1 MNTKKYALSFITI
14 AALLLALSTP
24 AAADYSGDHPLKFV
38 RSGWVDGGVIF
49 ETVTDG
55 TGYTQLD
62 AIDSATYSQD
72 IEVNIPEGAKVK
84 LARLYNYYSWSK
96 PDNANYSNPGL
107 PAEAD
112 FTFAGASVTCQN
124 PSEDISLIPNPIR
137 YGHGVVQYW
146 DTKGQGY
153 ASKKY
158 DCPTGVFVVDVT
170 KLVTGSGLH
179 RNNHEQRFKSNSK

>member
-107 PAEAD
+107 PRR
-112 FTFAGASVTCQN
+112 S
-124 PSEDISLIPNPIR
+124 
-137 YGHGVVQYW
+137 
-146 DTKGQGY
+146 
-153 ASKKY
+153 
-158 DCPTGVFVVDVT
+158 
-170 KLVTGSGLH
+170 
-179 RNNHEQRFKSNSK
+179 